1 MSVLVV
7 GLSHSS
13 APVTTL
19 ERAVVSGDVL
29 TKLLRDVHQ
38 AENVAGSLVLSTCNR
53 VEVYA
58 EVDRFHG
65 GVAAICE
72 LLARH
77 SGLSLGELAG
87 SAYVHYEDRAVQ
99 HLLAV
104 ACGLESMVVGES
116 QILGQVR
123 QAVKLARQ
131 HGSLSRELSDVSRL
145 ALRAGRRARAETGID
160 AAGQSLVTLGLELAA
175 GLRGGPGALAGAS
188 VLVIGAGSMSSLA
201 VATAVRQGAGQ
212 VVIANRTPARAA
224 RLASRYGASAT
235 GLSELPGNLAA
246 ADLVIACTGAAGQVL
261 TAALV
266 RRAMAD
272 RAGPGATEP
281 LVLLDLALPR
291 DIETA
296 AGQLA
301 GVELIDLE
309 AIGAADGTAS
319 SHAAAQPGAAGSAW
333 AASESDISA
342 VRRIVAHE
350 LAAHLRADRAASVAP
365 TVVALRAKAAT
376 LVEDELARLDRRL
389 GDLDERM
396 RGEIAQT
403 MGRIADKLLHGPTVR
418 VKELAGA
425 PGADSYEMALRVLFE
440 LDPEAVDAVSAPDAL
455 LARGNDAPDP
465 PEVIAWSLRE
475 AAQ

>member
-19 ERAVVSGDVL
+19 ERAVVSGDAL

-38 AENVAGSLVLSTCNR
+38 AEYVAGSLVISTCNR

-77 SGLSLGELAG
+77 SGLTFGELTG

-104 ACGLESMVVGES
+104 ACGLESMVIGES

-131 HGSLSRELSDVSRL
+131 NGTLSRELSDVSRL
-145 ALRAGRRARAETGID
+145 ALRVGRRARAETGID
-160 AAGQSLVTLGLELAA
+160 AAGQNLVTRGLELAA
-175 GLRGGPGALAGAS
+175 RSRAAAPGGQPGAANRRPRALAGVS
-188 VLVIGAGSMSSLA
+188 VLVIGAGSMSALT
-201 VATAVRQGAGQ
+201 VATAVRQGAAQ
-212 VVIANRTPARAA
+212 VVIANRTPARAT
-224 RLASRYGASAT
+224 RLAARYGANAA
-235 GLSELPGNLAA
+235 GLAGLAEMIAA
-246 ADLVIACTGAAGQVL
+246 ADLVVACTGAAGHIV
-261 TAALV
+261 TASLVERALAE
-266 RRAMAD
+266 RSGRPAAI
-272 RAGPGATEP
+272 GP

-291 DIETA
+291 DVETA
-296 AGQLA
+296 VGQLP
-301 GVELIDLE
+301 GVELLDLE
-309 AIGAADGTAS
+309 AIGAAEAADGSPRADAT
-319 SHAAAQPGAAGSAW
+319 W
-333 AASESDISA
+333 AASEADIDA
-342 VRRIVAHE
+342 VRRIVTQE
-350 LAAHLRADRAASVAP
+350 LAAHLRADRAATVAP

-376 LVEDELARLDRRL
+376 VVEAELARLDRRL
-389 GDLDERM
+389 GDLDDRT
-396 RGEIAQT
+396 RREIAQT
-403 MGRIADKLLHGPTVR
+403 MGRITDKLLHGPTVR

-440 LDPEAVDAVSAPDAL
+440 LDPEAVDAVSAPAEDV
-455 LARGNDAPDP
+455 LAY
-465 PEVIAWSLRE
+465 SLRE
-475 AAQ
+475 ASE